1 MKFVIKPSGPFFKPS
16 PWRLLSSPGSKSKLL
31 LHAGQTA
38 RYIIIEVCKTRD
50 QAAHGDKIEDFATN
64 NEKVRKQGPGFS
76 LPRLLSG
83 QVTIIYALEFTVDRQ
98 QIYVAAAL
106 NKVGTTYS
114 CLCGVL
120 FWWWSSWC
128 WSPVCRQF
136 GSTLGAISFDLWLM
150 VGTGLSTLSYL
161 QWGALL
167 TKILAIWPKSKAMSS
182 A

>member
-16 PWRLLSSPGSKSKLL
+16 PWRLLSSPGCKSKLL
-31 LHAGQTA
+31 LHAGETA
-38 RYIIIEVCKTRD
+38 RYLIIEVCKTRD
-50 QAAHGDKIEDFATN
+50 QAAHGDRIEDFATN
-64 NEKVRKQGPGFS
+64 NEKVRKQGPGFC

-83 QVTIIYALEFTVDRQ
+83 QVTVVYVLEFAVHHQ

-106 NKVGTTYS
+106 DKVGMTHR
-114 CLCGVL
+114 CLCAVL
-120 FWWWSSWC
+120 SWL